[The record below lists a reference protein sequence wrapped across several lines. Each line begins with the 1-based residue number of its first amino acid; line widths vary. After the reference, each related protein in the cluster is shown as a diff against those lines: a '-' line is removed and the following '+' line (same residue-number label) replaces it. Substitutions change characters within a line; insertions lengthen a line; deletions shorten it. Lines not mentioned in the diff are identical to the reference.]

1 MNFLTEYLQQF
12 LLQPVE
18 FIINDK
24 VVRKG
29 KLKLFN
35 FKQYFIKF
43 TLLTDGGDIKT
54 YDVLYPF
61 KIYHEEGRC
70 IFNYH
75 LSCFTQN
82 DLDTF
87 FKIKTLSKDKCL
99 PTYDGIMILKPLSS
113 IL

>member
-1 MNFLTEYLQQF
+1 MNFLTQYLQLY
-12 LLQPVE
+12 LLQPIE
-18 FIINDK
+18 FTINDK
-24 VVRKG
+24 VVRRG

-43 TLLTDGGDIKT
+43 TLQTDSGDIKT

-61 KIYHEEGRC
+61 KIYTENGNC
-70 IFNYH
+70 VFNYH

-82 DLDTF
+82 DVETYYR
-87 FKIKTLSKDKCL
+87 IKTLNKDKCL